1 MAIKIGKKLEQ
12 KEMGLLLA
20 NLMNC
25 KTPTICPNGHA
36 IIMNL
41 DLNSISK
48 QF

>member
-1 MAIKIGKKLEQ
+1 MAIKTGKKIEQ
-12 KEMGLLLA
+12 KEMELLLT

-41 DLNSISK
+41 NLNSILK